1 MHELVL
7 VEGRFGLGT
16 HRGWDVSPGLPGKEE
31 ASNLWRG
38 ETAANFGRR
47 ASRQGA
53 GWEDKG
59 GGGVAGGGE
68 KFQVEGTTCKGTGQE
83 TTGCCWGITTVGETG
98 KEGGGEGEAEKTE
111 FP

>member
-1 MHELVL
+1 MCPQVCQGRKRLPTSGGGKRQPTL
-7 VEGRFGLGT
+7 EGGP
-16 HRGWDVSPGLPGKEE
+16 V
-31 ASNLWRG
+31 
-38 ETAANFGRR
+38 
-47 ASRQGA
+47 
-53 GWEDKG
+53 DKG
-59 GGGVAGGGE
+59 RGGRTRGVVGWRGGGE

>member
-1 MHELVL
+1 MCPQVCQ
-7 VEGRFGLGT
+7 GRK
-16 HRGWDVSPGLPGKEE
+16 RLPTSGG
-31 ASNLWRG
+31 G